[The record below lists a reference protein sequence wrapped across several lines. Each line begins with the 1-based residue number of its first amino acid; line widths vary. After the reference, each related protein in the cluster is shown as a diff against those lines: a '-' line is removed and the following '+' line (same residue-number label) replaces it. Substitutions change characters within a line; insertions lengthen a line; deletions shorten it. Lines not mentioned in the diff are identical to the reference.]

1 MSETTRANF
10 RMDTE
15 LKKSVPVEMSADP
28 FYCASNMKHLAQ
40 VIAEIDRGVVTLSE
54 HELLED

>member
-1 MSETTRANF
+1 MSEATMVNF
-10 RMDTE
+10 CMDKD

-28 FYCASNMKHLAQ
+28 FYCASNMNHLAQ
-40 VIAEIDRGVVTLSE
+40 VVAEIDRGVVPLSE